1 MIRNRVCSQQRSAF
15 ATSMLLKKEITKT
28 GDSKKTLNW
37 VDFFKIKKQE
47 RRINV
52 ISGILTGFLT
62 SNVAFAYAANV
73 EIDPTQ
79 MIFGVD
85 PSMVIVGGC
94 ITAGFFGYLIGPAFG
109 RPFFKLKNS
118 AVLASYNN
126 KTKVFLDHVKKN
138 RVDASTQSLNN
149 PPPDYYG
156 EKIGSLK
163 EYKTWLR
170 DSNAY
175 RQNNGD
181 L

>member
-1 MIRNRVCSQQRSAF
+1 MTTRLMKNEE
-15 ATSMLLKKEITKT
+15 TKK
-28 GDSKKTLNW
+28 SLNW

-47 RRINV
+47 RRVNV
-52 ISGILTGFLT
+52 VSGIITGFLS
-62 SNVAFAYAANV
+62 SNIAFAYAANV

-79 MIFGVD
+79 MIFGID

-109 RPFFKLKNS
+109 RPLFKFKHRN
-118 AVLASYNN
+118 VLAQYNN
-126 KTKVFLDHVKKN
+126 KTKIFVEHVKKN

-175 RQNNGD
+175 RHNNGD